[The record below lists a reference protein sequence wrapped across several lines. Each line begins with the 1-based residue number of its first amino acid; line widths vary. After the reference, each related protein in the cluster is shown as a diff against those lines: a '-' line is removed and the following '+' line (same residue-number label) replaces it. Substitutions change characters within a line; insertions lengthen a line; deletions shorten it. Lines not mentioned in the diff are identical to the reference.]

1 MSYEKRI
8 LNPEEVVRPND
19 KVSVS
24 IKELDLKKRRI
35 SLSIRETKADPWTSF
50 KDNYAAGQ
58 RITGK
63 MEKKEKFGLFISL
76 APGVTGL
83 LPQSKINPSPDR
95 AAFEKLKV
103 GDAVTVTIEEI
114 KFAEKKV
121 SLAPGDAADEQDWQ
135 KHTQSTGNVFGSL
148 GEKLQQAFQ
157 SKEKKSS

>member
-8 LNPEEVVRPND
+8 LNPEEIVKPQD

-35 SLSIRETKADPWTSF
+35 F
-50 KDNYAAGQ
+50 AAGQ
-58 RITGK
+58 SITGK
-63 MEKKEKFGLFISL
+63 LEKKEKFGLFISL

-83 LPQSKINPSPDR
+83 LPQSKINQSTDR

-103 GDAVTVTIEEI
+103 GDPVTVTIEEI

-121 SLAPGDAADEQDWQ
+121 SLAPGDAADEQDWH
-135 KHTQSTGNVFGSL
+135 KHTQSASNGFGSL
-148 GEKLQQAFQ
+148 GEKLQKALQ
-157 SKEKKSS
+157 SKEKK